1 MCPYAA
7 AHSQLAFFMN
17 NTPVLAV
24 IIVINDDFNNW
35 QQQLGRIHLTHKPA
49 AKWKHATSQRNTST
63 EVLTEEE
70 ATATT
75 PSMLERVQAE
85 RVGGNVSEKKRVFLS
100 LFSVFHTDLSGTRS
114 ALCGA
119 KCLSEGIRHHS
130 VRSYKL
136 SPRYCVCALPFSLSF
151 SVSLIFWLFSHLEK
165 QWQQTRWSPVQNN
178 YCVLSWF
185 SHTVVK
191 TAQQPAFSQETSV
204 AALNLFGFG
213 DSSSYGNNF
222 ITKSLSMQPSQDDCT
237 SRLVRGKSVS
247 KQSRPD
253 SDCLQ
258 IHRLQPD

>member
-1 MCPYAA
+1 M
-7 AHSQLAFFMN
+7 
-17 NTPVLAV
+17 
-24 IIVINDDFNNW
+24 
-35 QQQLGRIHLTHKPA
+35 
-49 AKWKHATSQRNTST
+49 
-63 EVLTEEE
+63 LTEEE

-213 DSSSYGNNF
+213 DSSNYGNNF

-237 SRLVRGKSVS
+237 SRLVRGK
-247 KQSRPD
+247 
-253 SDCLQ
+253 CLQ
-258 IHRLQPD
+258 TITAWLGLPTNTQTAARLAAAFWFLPPVWMLLLSQVWIGCMPIIICQRAGDGLYLL

>member
-1 MCPYAA
+1 M
-7 AHSQLAFFMN
+7 
-17 NTPVLAV
+17 
-24 IIVINDDFNNW
+24 
-35 QQQLGRIHLTHKPA
+35 
-49 AKWKHATSQRNTST
+49 
-63 EVLTEEE
+63 
-70 ATATT
+70 T

-85 RVGGNVSEKKRVFLS
+85 RVGGNVSEKKRVFLES
-100 LFSVFHTDLSGTRS
+100 LL
-114 ALCGA
+114 
-119 KCLSEGIRHHS
+119 CLSHRLVRYTFSS
-130 VRSYKL
+130 VWSEMFEWRNQTSFSQVLQVKPSIL
-136 SPRYCVCALPFSLSF
+136 CVCAWRALPFSLSF

-165 QWQQTRWSPVQNN
+165 QWHQTRWSPVQNN

-191 TAQQPAFSQETSV
+191 TAQQPAFSYETSV

-258 IHRLQPD
+258 IHRLCSQTSSSVLVSASSLNVTDQSGMNRLYPKNHLSESRGWVISALMQPWNLCLKTVQLLC